1 MDGMGIKTMKQCA
14 VYLLTNRHRTVL
26 YVGVTSNLRQR
37 VAEHIAGVHP
47 LSFTRRYN
55 VDRLVYFETTPDIRA
70 AIAREK
76 QIKGWSRCKKEALI
90 VAFNSNWRDLAEDVR
105 AEVLSGDSSTRRPRG
120 APRSEPPNCAATR
133 NGGTWHRQSHQQM

>member
-1 MDGMGIKTMKQCA
+1 MKQCA

-37 VAEHIAGVHP
+37 VAEHIAGVH
-47 LSFTRRYN
+47 LSSFTRRYN

-76 QIKGWSRCKKEALI
+76 
-90 VAFNSNWRDLAEDVR
+90 
-105 AEVLSGDSSTRRPRG
+105 
-120 APRSEPPNCAATR
+120 
-133 NGGTWHRQSHQQM
+133 